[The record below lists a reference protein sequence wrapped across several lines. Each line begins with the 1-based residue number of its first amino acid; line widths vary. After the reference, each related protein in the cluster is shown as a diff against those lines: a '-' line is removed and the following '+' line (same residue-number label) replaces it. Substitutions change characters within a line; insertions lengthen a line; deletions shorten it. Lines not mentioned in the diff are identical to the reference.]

1 MKHLI
6 RELLSQ
12 FVSANNGNRLR
23 NIRYSGKEK
32 AWFADCTATTVDGWD
47 FTTHLTFAVNV
58 VTYYDLATRC
68 GKSSHNNVRYKRL
81 ITYPTAHYY
90 RHMDRMRCPVARR
103 NLIA

>member
-58 VTYYDLATRC
+58 VTYCSLATRC
-68 GKSSHNNVRYKRL
+68 GKRYKRL

-90 RHMDRMRCPVARR
+90 RHMDRMRYPVARR